1 VAWLVGPTRQRGK
14 GRTEG
19 YHFGFDTGLR
29 LASGVG
35 LKGFPGVLFHIFLSF
50 VLFFFYFL
58 ISFTDFA
65 KMLQINSNHF
75 QKFCKIHSKVLN
87 Q

>member
-1 VAWLVGPTRQRGK
+1 VGLTRQRGK
-14 GRTEG
+14 GRTEE
-19 YHFGFDTGLR
+19 YRFGLDTGPR

-35 LKGFPGVLFHIFLSF
+35 PKGFPGALFHIFLSF

-65 KMLQINSNHF
+65 KMFQIKSNLF
-75 QKFCKIHSKVLN
+75 QKICKIHSRVLN